1 MPDWILLVP
10 ILFPFVGALTLSF
23 NMPRTS
29 SRARLWL
36 PIIFLAL
43 EIIAVLVNI
52 APSAHALV
60 LSTWTTAS
68 FSIALQIDGVTL
80 LLLLTM
86 FVPLVALWLVA
97 PPVPATADSRRVHY
111 GVLPTLVITG
121 AILVASAGNA
131 ITIYFAWA
139 VLDVAIFSWRVA
151 YDIEKEGALRTFAV
165 SQSAA
170 LVLFAG
176 ALMLGSERS
185 ADGAAL
191 IALAFW
197 ARLALFPFQWIL
209 PTHGTDLRDLWF
221 ARGIPLIAAADLWVR
236 WSTQGIAVSMTLIG
250 TLAAAAIIAAS
261 IWVWREEQPNRA
273 VVASVSHAVA
283 LVPLAIAF
291 GGDAA
296 PAFALWL
303 TFSAVIAVALFELAQ
318 RWRAENR
325 NRYPRLIWFAGII
338 SLAGFPLT
346 PAFLGRVGLYISL
359 WGTGQGLLLLLAG
372 LTTALVL
379 APLWNLGFDLKGAE
393 NREPTRAEY
402 TGLIVITLTFVM
414 LSLAP
419 TLIAHTLAP
428 GMGDAAEHA
437 IDRVVRT
444 SDTLG
449 IIVGFT
455 LLILPLIGS
464 YFLRVPSRHFHLRAG
479 SLLLRAARLFDLE
492 WLEHI
497 VKGIGYRMGTFARS
511 TSTIAEENP
520 TVWILLAGLWIAI
533 FISIFH
539 S

>member
-10 ILFPFVGALTLSF
+10 ILFPLIGALGLSF
-23 NMPRTS
+23 IVSLGS
-29 SRARLWL
+29 SRARSWL
-36 PIIFLAL
+36 TIIFLAL
-43 EIIAVLVNI
+43 EIIVVLVNI
-52 APSAHALV
+52 APGSHALV
-60 LSTWTTAS
+60 LSAWTPAS
-68 FSIALQIDGVTL
+68 FSIAFQIDGVTL

-86 FVPLVALWLVA
+86 FIPLVAIWLAA
-97 PPVPATADSRRVHY
+97 PPLPPTSGSQRVPY
-111 GVLPTLVITG
+111 GVLPILVLTG
-121 AILVASAGNA
+121 ALLVAAAGNA
-131 ITIYFAWA
+131 ITVYVAWA

-151 YDIEKEGALRTFAV
+151 YDIEKESALRTFAV
-165 SQSAA
+165 SQTAA
-170 LVLFAG
+170 LALFAG

-197 ARLALFPFQWIL
+197 ARLALFPFQWTL
-209 PTHGTDLRDLWF
+209 PTHGTDTRDLWF
-221 ARGIPLIAAADLWVR
+221 ARGMPLIAAADLWIR
-236 WSTQGIAVSMTLIG
+236 WSTLNVDAPMALIG

-261 IWVWREEQPNRA
+261 IWIWREEQPNRA
-273 VVASVSHAVA
+273 VVVSASHALA

-303 TFSAVIAVALFELAQ
+303 TFSAVTAIALFELAQ

-338 SLAGFPLT
+338 SLAGLPLT

-359 WGTGQGLLLLLAG
+359 WETGQWLLLLVAG

-402 TGLIVITLTFVM
+402 VGLVLITLIFIV
-414 LSLAP
+414 LALAP
-419 TLIAHTLAP
+419 TFIAHALAP

-437 IDRVVRT
+437 LDRVIRT

-449 IIVGFT
+449 IIIGFT
-455 LLILPLIGS
+455 LLILPIIGS
-464 YFLRVPSRHFHLRAG
+464 YWLRVPARHFHPRAG
-479 SLLLRAARLFDLE
+479 ALLLRAGRLFDLE

-497 VKGIGYRMGTFARS
+497 VTGTGYRMGALARS

-520 TVWILLAGLWIAI
+520 TVWILLAGLWVAI

>member
-10 ILFPFVGALTLSF
+10 ILFPFVGALMLSF
-23 NMPRTS
+23 YMPSVS
-29 SRARLWL
+29 SRARFWF
-36 PIIFLAL
+36 PIIFLAV

-52 APSAHALV
+52 APGAHALV

-86 FVPLVALWLVA
+86 FVPLIALWLVA
-97 PPVPATADSRRVHY
+97 PSVPPTAGSRRVPY
-111 GVLPTLVITG
+111 GVLPILVVIG
-121 AILVASAGNA
+121 AILIASAGNA
-131 ITIYFAWA
+131 ITIYFAWTA
-139 VLDVAIFSWRVA
+139 LDVAIFSWRVV

-236 WSTQGIAVSMTLIG
+236 WSTQSIAVSMTLIG
-250 TLAAAAIIAAS
+250 TLAAAAIIATS

-338 SLAGFPLT
+338 SLAGLPLT

-359 WGTGQGLLLLLAG
+359 WETGQGLLLLLAG

-393 NREPTRAEY
+393 NREPTRAEH
-402 TGLIVITLTFVM
+402 TGLIVITLTFVT
-414 LSLAP
+414 LSVAP
-419 TLIAHTLAP
+419 TLIAHALAP

-437 IDRVVRT
+437 IDRVIRT

-449 IIVGFT
+449 IIIGFT

-464 YFLRVPSRHFHLRAG
+464 YLLRVPSRHFHPRAG

-492 WLEHI
+492 WFERV

-520 TVWILLAGLWIAI
+520 TVWILLASLWIAI